1 MLIEKLIKW
10 AFGNRIKIF
19 KAQYY
24 HTDRM
29 TQLGYGLPETKE
41 QIKKRLLNDLIYELE
56 DMEEKLFACPKCGN
70 TMNCCGVSDTTQDWE
85 CKQCGH
91 QEINDK
97 QQQSN

>member
-1 MLIEKLIKW
+1 MKMLIEKLIKW

-41 QIKKRLLNDLIYELE
+41 QIKKRLLNDLIYELA
-56 DMEEKLFACPKCGN
+56 DK
-70 TMNCCGVSDTTQDWE
+70 
-85 CKQCGH
+85 
-91 QEINDK
+91 EIIKFSKRRDVNSQTDIFEIK
-97 QQQSN
+97 IICVD